1 MPGLSRG
8 RWTTRWHH
16 TVDPAEAILIVVRL
30 GVLALCSMLSLLQE
44 RDSPLQPELLMLT
57 AVAVMASIPIPSP
70 RVAALRPYG
79 EAALAAVVLAS
90 SAQFPQPLLPYLVVP
105 LLAAGLLSGAV
116 ATSAATVIELVVL
129 VFARSVIGDAI
140 TRTQM
145 TQVAEWVGLGLATG
159 LVCSWTQSV
168 LSRAGIVND
177 TYVAA
182 HELLMELREVARQ
195 LPTGLDEVALAQQ
208 VLAVMGDE
216 LGFQRAALYSVTE
229 AGVLVPLAVS
239 GSDRVDWIPA
249 LEQGIW
255 ADAWHASRPVQ
266 QSGTFGDPGR
276 GSSAVLVL
284 QLGDRRVG
292 LVGIE
297 RESGQWTRRQ
307 LIRAQTLT
315 DDAALR
321 IDTGQLFSEVRALAT
336 LEERRRLA
344 REIHDGIAQEIASLG
359 YLVDDLRA
367 RTADPIAAGELEHLR
382 SELSRLVTELRL
394 SIFDL
399 RSDVQPATGL
409 GAALSSY
416 VRGVGTDTGLTVHL
430 ILDESAHRLPI
441 EAETELLRIA
451 QEAITN
457 ARKHA
462 RARNLWVTCRVDP
475 PRAFLRIADD
485 GQGLGSPRADSYGLE
500 IMKERTTR
508 LGAALAVR
516 ARVGGGTVVEVTLG
530 SAADSRSRSIA
541 RTPGIVLPTPTS
553 DLVGDGPSGDDEHSD
568 GDAPRRLLHRSS
580 RAVRRSPQ
588 TDDPGN
594 SLDSGRP
601 GAAVPSPDRSG

>member
-1 MPGLSRG
+1 MPGLIRG
-8 RWTTRWHH
+8 RWTSRWRH
-16 TVDPAEAILIVVRL
+16 TVDPAEAILVVVRI
-30 GVLALCSMLSLLQE
+30 GVLALCILLSLLQE
-44 RDSPLQPELLMLT
+44 REAPLHPELLMLT
-57 AVAVMASIPIPSP
+57 AVAVMASIPLPSP
-70 RVAALRPYG
+70 RVAAWRPHG
-79 EAALAAVVLAS
+79 EAALAAIVLAS
-90 SAQFPQPLLPYLVVP
+90 SAQFPEPLLPYLVVP

-116 ATSAATVIELVVL
+116 ATSTATVIELVVL
-129 VFARSVIGDAI
+129 VSARSVIGDAI

-145 TQVAEWVGLGLATG
+145 TQVAEWVGLGFATG
-159 LVCSWTQSV
+159 LVCAWTQSV
-168 LSRAGIVND
+168 LRRAGIVND

-182 HELLMELREVARQ
+182 HGLLMELREVARQ

-208 VLAVMGDE
+208 VLGVMGDE
-216 LGFQRAALYSVTE
+216 LGFERAALYSVTE

-239 GSDRVDWIPA
+239 GTDRVDWTPE

-255 ADAWHASRPVQ
+255 AEAWHASRPVQ

-367 RTADPIAAGELEHLR
+367 RTEDPIAAGELEHLR

-475 PRAFLRIADD
+475 PRAFLRVADD

-500 IMKERTTR
+500 IMKERTSR

-530 SAADSRSRSIA
+530 SAADARSAPFA
-541 RTPGIVLPTPTS
+541 RPLAPVLPAP
-553 DLVGDGPSGDDEHSD
+553 GPSLGRDDSSGDDEHSGED
-568 GDAPRRLLHRSS
+568 LPRRRP
-580 RAVRRSPQ
+580 RRSARAGRRVTQ
-588 TDDPGN
+588 AGDPG
-594 SLDSGRP
+594 SSPGSGRP
-601 GAAVPSPDRSG
+601 GGAVPSPDRSR